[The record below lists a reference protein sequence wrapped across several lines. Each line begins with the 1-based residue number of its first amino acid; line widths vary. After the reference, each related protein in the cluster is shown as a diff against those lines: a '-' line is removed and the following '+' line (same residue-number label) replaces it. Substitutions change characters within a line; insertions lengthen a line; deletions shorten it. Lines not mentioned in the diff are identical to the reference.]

1 MENVRRSAGYAES
14 QIRSLLND
22 LSNSSHNIRL
32 KAIKH
37 FEHYIE
43 TYSPGNTVL
52 GLFLNEWMVY

>member
-52 GLFLNEWMVY
+52 GLFLNE